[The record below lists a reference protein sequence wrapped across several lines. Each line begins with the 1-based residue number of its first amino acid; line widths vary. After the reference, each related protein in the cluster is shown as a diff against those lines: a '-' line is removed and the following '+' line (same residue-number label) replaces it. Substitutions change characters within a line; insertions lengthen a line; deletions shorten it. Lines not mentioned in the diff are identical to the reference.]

1 MNLLK
6 KSNKIFE
13 CNFQKELKHFEH
25 RIMKH
30 DMLQSEV
37 QRSAQKM
44 KVGDVEDEHKH
55 NDLKNKVDNYGRK
68 VGVISVTQHYRMSLI
83 GNARNVMSCSCTC
96 NVSNLY
102 RNVAMLYHCLN
113 VFR

>member
-68 VGVISVTQHYRMSLI
+68 VGSSVVITKTCPC
-83 GNARNVMSCSCTC
+83 NAQCRK
-96 NVSNLY
+96 
-102 RNVAMLYHCLN
+102 
-113 VFR
+113 F